1 VMEQTNVSNSTEQYL
16 SRTVENT
23 SIEKLIQLYANQLVI
38 RQLLEETFHILK
50 TYLPVIT
57 E

>member
-1 VMEQTNVSNSTEQYL
+1 MEQTNVSNSTEQYL